1 MYMEIGLWLLLE
13 LSTWDPI
20 INRDQLSLSLRSNN
34 AESWY
39 WYHCYQCMTIRYH
52 RDINPASIA
61 QSSKFEFTCPWSSEF
76 CWKHDFASL
85 VFSLFLN
92 GSNSSRKEF
101 ALSVNNFFFCK
112 KTPKGIM
119 DFFLNNEESES
130 CLSCMGNTYWSFSS
144 SLPNMKAIHWRIK
157 VP

>member
-1 MYMEIGLWLLLE
+1 MYMYMETGLWLLLE

-20 INRDQLSLSLRSNN
+20 ISRDQLSLSLRSNN
-34 AESWY
+34 AEGWY

-52 RDINPASIA
+52 RGINPASIA

-101 ALSVNNFFFCK
+101 ALSVNNFFSVK

-119 DFFLNNEESES
+119 DFFLIMKKVRVASLAWETPTGPFLQPYQMWKQSTEE
-130 CLSCMGNTYWSFSS
+130 
-144 SLPNMKAIHWRIK
+144 
-157 VP
+157 